1 MPGTTDVDN
10 VLPEAK
16 PSLVMVVMLPVP
28 PATPVPVK
36 ANVPVVPT
44 VALRT
49 TIVPRLVLTNVQV
62 TVSPGATTTAPT
74 DEPSSHD
81 DVVSQPATGVSAT
94 AYVPGTTTDD
104 S

>member
-1 MPGTTDVDN
+1 MPGATDVDN
-10 VLPEAK
+10 VLPEAT
-16 PSLVMVVMLPVP
+16 PSLVMVVMLPAP
-28 PATPVPVK
+28 SATPVPVK

-49 TIVPRLVLTNVQV
+49 TIVPRLVFTNVHV
-62 TVSPGATTTAPT
+62 TVSPGATAMAPIE
-74 DEPSSHD
+74 EPSLHD

-104 S
+104 N